1 MESSEDAQ
9 EAYIAHKVP
18 YFSPTPPAAYTFVD
32 TVDKLEPLIEDLKH
46 TRVAGVDLE
55 STGLHWWQDRIRI
68 VSITTEAENTYV
80 VDAFKV
86 DITLLFPALTDT
98 KIVAHNALF
107 DLLFLKRAGFEPG
120 ECACTMVLSQILWA
134 GKLKPGTNKNVEHN
148 LASVAQRALNV
159 TLDKSHQK
167 EDWAGELTP
176 EMLLYAARDSAFLPK
191 LYKELTHRIAE
202 AG

>member
-1 MESSEDAQ
+1 ME
-9 EAYIAHKVP
+9 
-18 YFSPTPPAAYTFVD
+18 T
-32 TVDKLEPLIEDLKH
+32 
-46 TRVAGVDLE
+46 
-55 STGLHWWQDRIRI
+55 TGMCWWQDRIRI
-68 VSITTEAENTYV
+68 VSVTTEAENTYV

-86 DITLLFPALTDT
+86 DITLLFPALRET

-159 TLDKSHQK
+159 TLDKSRQK
-167 EDWAGELTP
+167 EDWAGEVTP